1 MSFTQTNDV
10 TAVVL
15 TMGETTTRH
24 AIDSLRRQIMRP
36 REVIVVRGKAPFHK
50 ALNTGAAQV
59 KTPFFVQVDADMI
72 LDPHCIAGLRGNM
85 SRRTGIV
92 VARLRDALM
101 EQVVGVKLFRSKCF
115 ESEVFQNSISPD
127 TDFVNAIARRGW
139 ETIYIGSLG
148 ADQWATFGEH
158 RPTYTFTY
166 TYHKSLREGRRY
178 RHRRSISTL
187 RWHLGRLE
195 LSRNPSALVAQIG
208 LAHGIFL
215 NADWDLHD
223 TTHYDESFAR
233 LDAFLRLPQTNR
245 GRVTSGLPPAE
256 TPPAESFRRVYRLG
270 RDLGDAGDSQAFVQL
285 MRHLDHTGSI
295 DRAWILKI
303 ALCQG
308 LLSAAA
314 EEASIEADFR
324 VLQDFLGMSEPV

>member
-1 MSFTQTNDV
+1 VSFTQTNDV

-115 ESEVFQNSISPD
+115 
-127 TDFVNAIARRGW
+127 
-139 ETIYIGSLG
+139 
-148 ADQWATFGEH
+148 
-158 RPTYTFTY
+158 
-166 TYHKSLREGRRY
+166 
-178 RHRRSISTL
+178 
-187 RWHLGRLE
+187 
-195 LSRNPSALVAQIG
+195 
-208 LAHGIFL
+208 
-215 NADWDLHD
+215 
-223 TTHYDESFAR
+223 
-233 LDAFLRLPQTNR
+233 
-245 GRVTSGLPPAE
+245 
-256 TPPAESFRRVYRLG
+256 
-270 RDLGDAGDSQAFVQL
+270 
-285 MRHLDHTGSI
+285 
-295 DRAWILKI
+295 
-303 ALCQG
+303 
-308 LLSAAA
+308 
-314 EEASIEADFR
+314 
-324 VLQDFLGMSEPV
+324 